1 MQKMGVMTVLFYPCF
16 VFLVVL
22 IISFCALKAL
32 GSFSHYIAWREFQ
45 AAQGW
50 LGGPSVLRFWF
61 NGLWLLTL
69 LIGFCVSWIWTG
81 KLSFG
86 ILSILLVPL
95 VFRYFVR
102 YQEHRWRRSIE
113 TSSLSFFNALLGLI
127 QSGRGLSSALFDLAQ
142 SQSTPFCKKLKKHLH
157 NYEEGRGL
165 ILILSQFRNKMGLPT
180 LENYLS
186 TIEMAYS
193 QGLEIAPLLEKMI
206 PTLEME
212 QQRRQCSVLG
222 CGRMGRN
229 KGTVNGATRY
239 DHKCENH
246 HRTKVRLEASSMFF
260 RKHIK
265 NATCETCGWSQSYCD
280 RHRIIPTVGYTR
292 DNVKILCPNCHRLEH
307 EAGKPRLNL

>member
-1 MQKMGVMTVLFYPCF
+1 MLLQEVSILQKMGVMTVLFYPCF

-142 SQSTPFCKKLKKHLH
+142 SQSTPFGKKLKKHLH

-212 QQRRQCSVLG
+212 QHYKIKTEELRHQMAIQAVLAFVMPWFLGGVLFLFNRELFQSVT
-222 CGRMGRN
+222 N
-229 KGTVNGATRY
+229 KGGTQMIGAMALMI
-239 DHKCENH
+239 EGVGIWVLWQI
-246 HRTKVRLEASSMFF
+246 TKFS
-260 RKHIK
+260 
-265 NATCETCGWSQSYCD
+265 
-280 RHRIIPTVGYTR
+280 
-292 DNVKILCPNCHRLEH
+292 
-307 EAGKPRLNL
+307 

>member
-1 MQKMGVMTVLFYPCF
+1 M
-16 VFLVVL
+16 
-22 IISFCALKAL
+22 

-50 LGGPSVLRFWF
+50 LGGPFVLRLWF
-61 NGLWLLTL
+61 NALWLLTL

-86 ILSILLVPL
+86 ILSIFLVPL
-95 VFRYFVR
+95 LFRYFVK
-102 YQEHRWRRSIE
+102 YQEHRWRRSLEI
-113 TSSLSFFNALLGLI
+113 SSLSFFNALLGLI

-142 SQSTPFCKKLKKHLH
+142 SQSTPFGKKLKKHLQ

-186 TIEMAYS
+186 TIEMAYT

-212 QQRRQCSVLG
+212 QHYKIKTEELRHQMAVQAILAFVMPWFLGGVLFLFN
-222 CGRMGRN
+222 RELFQSLTK
-229 KGTVNGATRY
+229 KGGTQMIGAMALMI
-239 DHKCENH
+239 EGVGIWVLWQI
-246 HRTKVRLEASSMFF
+246 TKFS
-260 RKHIK
+260 
-265 NATCETCGWSQSYCD
+265 
-280 RHRIIPTVGYTR
+280 
-292 DNVKILCPNCHRLEH
+292 
-307 EAGKPRLNL
+307 